1 MEDRL
6 LLRSDCE
13 ESGPHYGM
21 GLIVSLHQLH
31 SKSSMKTAAA
41 LVLTALAQLRCQ
53 HNQTQISL
61 ITQAS
66 IQTQCHTHTHPFSS
80 FSCITAAFFAKP
92 FSMSHLS
99 AFIQR
104 VSITQ

>member
-13 ESGPHYGM
+13 ESGPHCGM

-41 LVLTALAQLRCQ
+41 FVLTALAQLRCQ
-53 HNQTQISL
+53 HNQKQISL
-61 ITQAS
+61 IITQAS
-66 IQTQCHTHTHPFSS
+66 IQTQCHTHT
-80 FSCITAAFFAKP
+80 
-92 FSMSHLS
+92 SMYKQ
-99 AFIQR
+99 A
-104 VSITQ
+104 